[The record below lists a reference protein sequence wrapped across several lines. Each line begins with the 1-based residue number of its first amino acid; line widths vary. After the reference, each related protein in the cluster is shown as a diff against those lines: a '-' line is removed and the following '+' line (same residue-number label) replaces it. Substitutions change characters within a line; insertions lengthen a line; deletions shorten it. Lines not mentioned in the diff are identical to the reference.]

1 MEHWGVWAQS
11 ASGYALVRLSGSGAA
26 MLCLACVGF
35 FLGWAARP
43 SWMTVWLERP
53 AEDGMS

>member
-1 MEHWGVWAQS
+1 MEPWGVWAQS
-11 ASGYALVRLSGSGAA
+11 ASGYALVRLSGSGPV
-26 MLCLACVGF
+26 LLYLACAGF

-43 SWMTVWLERP
+43 SWMTVRFERS